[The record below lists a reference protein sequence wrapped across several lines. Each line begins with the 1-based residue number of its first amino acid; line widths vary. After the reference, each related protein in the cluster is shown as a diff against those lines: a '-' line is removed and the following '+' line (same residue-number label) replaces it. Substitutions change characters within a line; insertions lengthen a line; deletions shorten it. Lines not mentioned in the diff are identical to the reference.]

1 MHSITSTCPTRRSNR
16 GIKETTE
23 HRAISHA
30 GRQPPPRL
38 FQLLGS
44 IILDTAIIS
53 FQLPQ
58 PHRWLKPPRQH
69 LWQQRGSRPTAAS
82 AAMPYRQLGKGSY
95 TPPPTPCCAPYVGLC
110 VPGAGAAA
118 QDAAAARLLHAA
130 PQLGQSELSGG
141 TLSLDMAVVPFPQ
154 GHTALPHT
162 HPGYGHVG
170 SRLAEQEPV
179 SLLSAVTSGR
189 IR

>member
-95 TPPPTPCCAPYVGLC
+95 TPPPPDSMLCPIRGSLRPWSGCSSPGCCGSQAAPRS
-110 VPGAGAAA
+110 PSAGAV
-118 QDAAAARLLHAA
+118 R
-130 PQLGQSELSGG
+130 
-141 TLSLDMAVVPFPQ
+141 AVRWHFE
-154 GHTALPHT
+154 
-162 HPGYGHVG
+162 PGYGCCPLSPGTHRPATYTPWVRPCG
-170 SRLAEQEPV
+170 KQASRAGTCKPA
-179 SLLSAVTSGR
+179 LSSHFWKD
-189 IR
+189 